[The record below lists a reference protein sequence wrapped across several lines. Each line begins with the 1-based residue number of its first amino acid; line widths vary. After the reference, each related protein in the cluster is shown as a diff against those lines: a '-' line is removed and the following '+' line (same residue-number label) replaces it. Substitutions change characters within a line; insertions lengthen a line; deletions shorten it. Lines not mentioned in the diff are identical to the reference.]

1 MAIDAKAKAEKPF
14 SLDDLTPKQ
23 LAYTKA
29 LMDNLGITDESVL
42 YQVARNQFGDGK
54 TLDSNAMNQ
63 TFARKDGRS
72 LLSAIGDV
80 GKIQDYQQPQEAP
93 PLQEAPT
100 GSIERR
106 RVVDPIG
113 SVGNSDPE
121 PTPPTPPDILD
132 GRGLTDIIKE
142 GEGPAPT
149 IHLYLMLIQT

>member
-1 MAIDAKAKAEKPF
+1 MLKPQK
-14 SLDDLTPKQ
+14 LKLLHLVHQKNYWRPNK
-23 LAYTKA
+23 
-29 LMDNLGITDESVL
+29 
-42 YQVARNQFGDGK
+42 NQFGDGK

-72 LLSAIGDV
+72 LLSAIERW
-80 GKIQDYQQPQEAP
+80 QDSRLSTAKEAP

-132 GRGLTDIIKE
+132 DVDPNMSEVDRLKE
-142 GEGPAPT
+142 QYRMMESQRFIVDPGPE
-149 IHLYLMLIQT
+149 IGKDFKL